1 VNDGDLLAHLDEP
14 DDWFILDARGK
25 LLVRSISLRHA
36 IHQVR
41 LCMSAGRLP
50 ASAVR
55 VSRDPLMVGMDQL
68 HRIYELERG

>member
-1 VNDGDLLAHLDEP
+1 VNDRDLLTHLDEP
-14 DDWFILDARGK
+14 DEWCVLDDRGN
-25 LLVRSISLRHA
+25 LLVRSVSLRHA

-55 VSRDPLMVGMDQL
+55 VSREPLMVGMDQL
-68 HRIYELERG
+68 DRIFELERR